1 MFSIA
6 SLLDSAKAKAGI
18 DTDYR
23 LSKVIEINHSAV
35 TNYRSGRS
43 LPNEAILQRLCA
55 LSGDDPELIAAQIQ
69 SRRAASE
76 EARQLWQRVAER
88 LAHAPRAALGHA
100 RPIILLVLFA
110 IGLIANGAVFARASD
125 ANGHESRDFTSYTL
139 YKFPLLCRVVQWWRM
154 LACFF
159 SGSFS
164 CSRRATCPI

>member
-18 DTDYR
+18 ETDYR

-88 LAHAPRAALGHA
+88 LAHAPRAVAGHA

-110 IGLIANGAVFARASD
+110 IGLIAHGAMFARASD
-125 ANGHESRDFTSYTL
+125 EIGAKTSSFTAYTSYQ
-139 YKFPLLCRVVQWWRM
+139 FPVLGKLIQWCRIV
-154 LACFF
+154 AGFF
-159 SGSFS
+159 SGSLS
-164 CSRRATCPI
+164 CLRRVTCPI

>member
-6 SLLDSAKAKAGI
+6 TLLDSAKAKAGI
-18 DTDYR
+18 ESDYR
-23 LSKVIEINHSAV
+23 LSKLIEINSSAV

-43 LPNEAILQRLCA
+43 LPNEAILQRLCV

-88 LAHAPRAALGHA
+88 LAHAPRAIAGHA

-110 IGLIANGAVFARASD
+110 ISFVAAHAAPIRASAGNGLNIANLISY
-125 ANGHESRDFTSYTL
+125 TSYQ
-139 YKFPLLCRVVQWWRM
+139 FPVLGKLIQWCRIV
-154 LACFF
+154 AGFF
-159 SGSFS
+159 SGSLS